1 MKIFKIAIGLTIY
14 LLIFTGCKKD
24 LLDTIPN
31 DRISTDIYWKTD
43 NDAVLAANAVYSY
56 LEDVSTFFM
65 WDGISDI
72 GHVNVTQNV
81 PAYIELGTHTSDLAT
96 ILSIWNNNYKGI
108 RAANTFL
115 DNVDKIPTNNPNLI
129 KRLKGEVKF
138 LRSFF
143 YHRLVS
149 LYGDIPL
156 IKKEISLEES
166 RKLTKTPSSQ
176 VWDFIK
182 TELTDAAADLPT
194 SQTDK
199 GRITKGA
206 ALALKARILLF
217 SGKYSEAAATAK
229 EVIDLNIYSLHPSY
243 NTLFTYAAE
252 NNREVIFDV
261 QYIKDIYKNNTFQRM
276 APFSQQQGDGA
287 YIPTKRLT
295 DSYLMKNGKSITDST
310 SGFDPKNPYEN
321 RDPRLKFSIFVPGEI
336 LPNNAIYNST
346 PGGKTADAV
355 GSTYQATQTG
365 FNSKKYINKEDISQP
380 SNCGINIIHIRYPE
394 VLLTYAE
401 SKIELNNIDKSV
413 LDAINIIRQRPDVN
427 MPLLTVIG
435 SQSQMRDIVRNE
447 RMVELAFEGLRYFD
461 IMRWRIA
468 ENVMPGKVYGLTY
481 LENNILKT
489 VEVTAFEKVFNKNK
503 HYLWPIPQTEKVLN
517 PNLGQNPGW

>member
-295 DSYLMKNGKSITDST
+295 DSYLMKNGKSITDLT
-310 SGFDPKNPYEN
+310 SGFDPKNPYDN

-346 PGGKTADAV
+346 PGGNTAD
-355 GSTYQATQTG
+355 S
-365 FNSKKYINKEDISQP
+365 
-380 SNCGINIIHIRYPE
+380 
-394 VLLTYAE
+394 
-401 SKIELNNIDKSV
+401 
-413 LDAINIIRQRPDVN
+413 
-427 MPLLTVIG
+427 
-435 SQSQMRDIVRNE
+435 
-447 RMVELAFEGLRYFD
+447 
-461 IMRWRIA
+461 
-468 ENVMPGKVYGLTY
+468 
-481 LENNILKT
+481 
-489 VEVTAFEKVFNKNK
+489 
-503 HYLWPIPQTEKVLN
+503 
-517 PNLGQNPGW
+517 